1 MLHTAYQH
9 NGPTAV
15 RYPRGGGLGAKPQAA
30 MSLLPIGKGEIRRQ
44 GKRTA
49 LLAFGSLLG
58 QALQVGEQLDAT
70 VANMRFVKPID
81 RDLIL
86 ELASTHEL
94 LVSLEENA
102 IIGGGGSEIA
112 RILQAAGSPAR
123 LLQLGLPDRFID
135 HGDQSQLL
143 AEIGLDAAGIQ
154 KNIEEAYRPNS

>member
-1 MLHTAYQH
+1 
-9 NGPTAV
+9 
-15 RYPRGGGLGAKPQAA
+15 
-30 MSLLPIGKGEIRRQ
+30 
-44 GKRTA
+44 
-49 LLAFGSLLG
+49 
-58 QALQVGEQLDAT
+58 
-70 VANMRFVKPID
+70 
-81 RDLIL
+81 
-86 ELASTHEL
+86 

-112 RILQAAGSPAR
+112 RILHAAGSPAR